1 LYTDTEDADPEQVF
15 VAVSVSA
22 SEEVKTLA
30 TTATRAEEHDPETAE
45 T

>member
-15 VAVSVSA
+15 DAVRVNA
-22 SEEVKTLA
+22 RGELKTLA